1 MLIITDEAV
10 EAIKALVAPDEGRAR
25 ISLTDAW
32 SNGSGPGVTVEPVP
46 APELDDAVIETDGLE
61 LYVDAEALDALDEK
75 ILDAEEDGDAIRFS
89 VHEQA

>member
-10 EAIKALVAPDEGRAR
+10 EAIKALVAPDESRAR
-25 ISLTDAW
+25 ISLTEPW
-32 SNGSGPGVTVEPVP
+32 SNGNGPGVTVEPVR

-61 LYVDAEALDALDEK
+61 LYVDAEALDVLDEK
-75 ILDAEEDGDAIRFS
+75 ILDAEEDGDAVRFS